1 MTRAYSESYLSDAKD
16 RLSQFFDYLIKDCG
30 MKADWV
36 ASIFLSSRY
45 AEQFE
50 RGTPAILAGMSGIE
64 LARVVVE
71 ATYKKKKLPEPRYSE
86 GLSPEYWAGWALAE
100 YQWYSGMRFKD
111 IFERVKLS
119 EIIPMYSV
127 YHEMDISKFI
137 ETMDERC
144 STALSECRLKKLR
157 ESRLYALPCAVMFA
171 LGAYIV
177 VSSGSRGGLLALIVT
192 VLSFVFFNAKSGKQR
207 VNDIDKA
214 QAQTIYKLSRVIGCS
229 MEDLLEKPME

>member
-1 MTRAYSESYLSDAKD
+1 MTHAYSESYLSDAKD
-16 RLSQFFDYLIKDCG
+16 RLSQFFDYLINDCG

-36 ASIFLSSRY
+36 ASIFLSSGY

-50 RGTPAILAGMSGIE
+50 RGNPAILAGMSGIE
-64 LARVVVE
+64 LARAVVE
-71 ATYKKKKLPEPRYSE
+71 ATYKKKKLPEPSYSE

-100 YQWYSGMRFKD
+100 YQWYSGKRFRD
-111 IFERVKLS
+111 IFEHVKLS
-119 EIIPMYSV
+119 EIISMYSV

-144 STALSECRLKKLR
+144 STELLECRLKKLR
-157 ESRLYALPCAVMFA
+157 ESRGLSQAELAKIS
-171 LGAYIV
+171 G
-177 VSSGSRGGLLALIVT
+177 VSLRSIQMYE
-192 VLSFVFFNAKSGKQR
+192 QR

-214 QAQTIYKLSRVIGCS
+214 QAQTVYKLSRVIGCT

>member
-1 MTRAYSESYLSDAKD
+1 MTHAYSEFYLSDAKD
-16 RLSQFFDYLIKDCG
+16 RLSQFFDYLINDCG

-50 RGTPAILAGMSGIE
+50 RGNPAILAGMSGIE

-71 ATYKKKKLPEPRYSE
+71 ATYKKKKLPEPRYAE

-157 ESRLYALPCAVMFA
+157 ESRGLSQAELAKIS
-171 LGAYIV
+171 G
-177 VSSGSRGGLLALIVT
+177 VSLRSIQMYE
-192 VLSFVFFNAKSGKQR
+192 QR

>member
-1 MTRAYSESYLSDAKD
+1 MTHAYSESYLSDAKD
-16 RLSQFFDYLIKDCG
+16 RLSQLFDYLINDCD

-36 ASIFLSSRY
+36 ASIFLSSGY

-50 RGTPAILAGMSGIE
+50 RGNPAILAGMSGIE
-64 LARVVVE
+64 LARAVTE
-71 ATYKKKKLPEPRYSE
+71 ATYRKKKLPEPGYSE

-100 YQWYSGMRFKD
+100 YQWYSGKRFKD
-111 IFERVKLS
+111 IFEHVKLS
-119 EIIPMYSV
+119 DIISMYSV
-127 YHEMDISKFI
+127 YHEMDVSKFI

-144 STALSECRLKKLR
+144 STALPECRLKKLR
-157 ESRLYALPCAVMFA
+157 ESRGISQAELARIS
-171 LGAYIV
+171 G
-177 VSSGSRGGLLALIVT
+177 VSLRSIQMYE
-192 VLSFVFFNAKSGKQR
+192 QR

>member
-36 ASIFLSSRY
+36 ASIFLSSGY

-50 RGTPAILAGMSGIE
+50 RGNPAILAGMSGIE

-137 ETMDERC
+137 ETM
-144 STALSECRLKKLR
+144 SECRLKKLR
-157 ESRLYALPCAVMFA
+157 ESRGLSQAELAK
-171 LGAYIV
+171 I
-177 VSSGSRGGLLALIVT
+177 SGVGLRSIQMYE
-192 VLSFVFFNAKSGKQR
+192 QR

>member
-1 MTRAYSESYLSDAKD
+1 MTHAYSESYLSDAKD
-16 RLSQFFDYLIKDCG
+16 RLSQFFDYLINDCG

-36 ASIFLSSRY
+36 ASIFLSSGY

-50 RGTPAILAGMSGIE
+50 RGNPAILAGMSGIE

-71 ATYKKKKLPEPRYSE
+71 VIYKKKILPEPRYSE

-100 YQWYSGMRFKD
+100 YQWYSGKRFKD
-111 IFERVKLS
+111 IFEHVKLS

-127 YHEMDISKFI
+127 YHEMDISKFV
-137 ETMDERC
+137 ETMGERC
-144 STALSECRLKKLR
+144 STALPECRLKKLR
-157 ESRLYALPCAVMFA
+157 ESRGLSQAELAKIS
-171 LGAYIV
+171 G
-177 VSSGSRGGLLALIVT
+177 VSLRSIQMYE
-192 VLSFVFFNAKSGKQR
+192 QR

-214 QAQTIYKLSRVIGCS
+214 QAQTIYKLSRVIGCA